1 MLKVTAVE
9 NFELVELKNGVMS
22 LRALEPRETFHPGIG
37 PIEEASILHVSQQR
51 IVERCQ
57 RAKNFCL
64 WDVGLG
70 AAANAITAIRA
81 LRTATFDQGQKIEI
95 HSFDKTLSPLRFALE
110 NAQSLGY
117 LLGYEELLE
126 ELASKQC
133 VSINPHI
140 QWTLHLGNF
149 CENLKEKSFPSPDAI
164 FYDPYSPIGNPEM
177 WTLQHFS
184 ELFKK
189 LPPDRPCLLSN
200 YTRSTQIRVA
210 LLLAGFFVGIGCV
223 IDMKAE
229 TTLASND
236 LSLLKQPLDRLWLE
250 KRVRVSHNAAPLR
263 SSQYQIL
270 PISDEDYEALLKH
283 PQFRE

>member
-1 MLKVTAVE
+1 MLKPSPVE
-9 NFELVELKNGVMS
+9 SFELVELKNGVMS

-37 PIEEASILHVSQQR
+37 PSEEASILHVKQQR

-57 RAKNFCL
+57 GQKNFCL

-70 AAANAITAIRA
+70 AAANALTTIRA
-81 LRTATFDQGQKIEI
+81 LKSASFDEKQKIEI

-110 NAQSLGY
+110 NAKSLGY
-117 LLGYEELLE
+117 LLGFEEILE
-126 ELASKQC
+126 DLILSRC
-133 VSINPHI
+133 VSIGDHI
-140 QWTLHLGNF
+140 EWKLHLGDF
-149 CENLKEKSFPSPDAI
+149 CKNLQVKTYPTPDAI

-177 WTLQHFS
+177 WTLQHFA
-184 ELFKK
+184 ELYKK
-189 LPPDRPCLLSN
+189 LPGDRPCLLSN

-210 LLLAGFFVGIGCV
+210 MLLAGFFVGVGCV

-236 LSLLKQPLDRLWLE
+236 LSLLKQPLDLNWLE

-263 SSQYQIL
+263 SSKYQIL
-270 PISDEDYEALLKH
+270 PISDEDYTDLLKH
-283 PQFRE
+283 PQFL